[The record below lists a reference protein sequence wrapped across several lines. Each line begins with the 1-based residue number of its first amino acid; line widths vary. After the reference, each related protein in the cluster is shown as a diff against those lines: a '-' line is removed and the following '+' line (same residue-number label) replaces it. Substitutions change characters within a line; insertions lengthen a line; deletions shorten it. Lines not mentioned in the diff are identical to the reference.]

1 MITGLQAIVQTVQ
14 TSLGRTTSPVCMAV
28 LCWRDLQDGSG
39 NQAAVLTD
47 VGDAAQLDLPAG
59 LDGGLR
65 EGQGGG
71 ASG

>member
-1 MITGLQAIVQTVQ
+1 
-14 TSLGRTTSPVCMAV
+14 MAV
-28 LCWRDLQDGSG
+28 LCWRDLQDWSG

-59 LDGGLR
+59 LGGGLR